1 MITPSEIK
9 QKAENKYIAYL
20 QSIVEGI
27 SFNPIIVAGNKRP
40 DDNTVKFEAE
50 LTELINHSKEKKGF
64 GYSIE
69 YSTVKTKLHGVQDLP
84 SSIVFQSESD
94 YLRFIGKEKATAKFK
109 EDIARIIES
118 FPELNDW
125 IYKYPRKVIENDW
138 DSLLMVCAYFKRTP
152 QPNLY
157 IRELPIKVHTK
168 FIENNKG
175 IIKELLDILIAD
187 YVDQD
192 EKHFESRFHLKY
204 DEPIVRFRILDN
216 SISHLSFSDVEDISI
231 PISQFKQLA
240 IPVQKV
246 YVVENKINMLSFPMV
261 EKSIVIWGHGF
272 GVETICDVEWLKDKD
287 IFYWGDLDAQ
297 GFQILSLLRSHFGQ
311 VKSFL
316 MDRPTFDEFFEGDKG
331 TPANIEKGLC
341 LTPEENEMFLYL
353 KENNFRLEQE
363 KIPYEYTLAMI
374 PNARRDSGEK

>member
-1 MITPSEIK
+1 MITPNEIK
-9 QKAENKYIAYL
+9 QKAEHKYIAYL
-20 QSIVEGI
+20 QSLVEGI
-27 SFNPIIVAGNKRP
+27 PFNQIIIAGNKRP
-40 DDNTVKFEAE
+40 DDNTVKLEAE

-69 YSTVKTKLHGVQDLP
+69 YTTVKTKLHGIQDLP
-84 SSIVFQSESD
+84 SSIVFQSEND
-94 YLRFIGKEKATAKFK
+94 YLKFIGKEKVTARFK
-109 EDIARIIES
+109 EDIARIIEDY
-118 FPELNDW
+118 PELNDW

-240 IPVQKV
+240 LPVQKV

-363 KIPYEYTLAMI
+363 KIPYNYAIER
-374 PNARRDSGEK
+374 NVN

>member
-1 MITPSEIK
+1 MITPNEIK
-9 QKAENKYIAYL
+9 QKAEHKYIAYL
-20 QSIVEGI
+20 QSLVEGI
-27 SFNPIIVAGNKRP
+27 PFNQIIIAGNKRP
-40 DDNTVKFEAE
+40 DDNTVKLEAE

-69 YSTVKTKLHGVQDLP
+69 YTTVKTKLHGVQDLP
-84 SSIVFQSESD
+84 SSIVFQSEND
-94 YLRFIGKEKATAKFK
+94 YLKFIGKEKVTARFK
-109 EDIARIIES
+109 EDIARIIEDY
-118 FPELNDW
+118 PELNDW

-240 IPVQKV
+240 LPVQKV

-272 GVETICDVEWLKDKD
+272 GVETICNVDWLKDKD
-287 IFYWGDLDAQ
+287 IFYWGDLDVQ

-316 MDRPTFDEFFEGDKG
+316 MDRPTFDAFFEGDKG
-331 TPANIEKGLC
+331 TPTNVDRGLR
-341 LTPEENEMFLYL
+341 LTSEENEMYQCL
-353 KENNFRLEQE
+353 KENNLRLEQE
-363 KIPYEYTLAMI
+363 KIPYNYAIERI
-374 PNARRDSGEK
+374 VN

>member
-27 SFNPIIVAGNKRP
+27 PFNPIIIAGNKRP
-40 DDNTVKFEAE
+40 DDNTVKLEAE

-69 YSTVKTKLHGVQDLP
+69 YTTVKTKLHGVQDLP
-84 SSIVFQSESD
+84 SSIVFQSEND
-94 YLRFIGKEKATAKFK
+94 YLKFIGKEKVTARFK
-109 EDIARIIES
+109 EDIARIIEDY
-118 FPELNDW
+118 PELNDW

-240 IPVQKV
+240 LPVQKV

-272 GVETICDVEWLKDKD
+272 GVETICNVDWLKDKD

-363 KIPYEYTLAMI
+363 KIPYNYAIERI
-374 PNARRDSGEK
+374 VN